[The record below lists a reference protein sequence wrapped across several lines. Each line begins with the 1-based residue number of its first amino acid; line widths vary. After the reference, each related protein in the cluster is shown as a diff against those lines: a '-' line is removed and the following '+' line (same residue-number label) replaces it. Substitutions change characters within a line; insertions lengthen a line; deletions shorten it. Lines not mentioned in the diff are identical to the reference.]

1 MRGFSLV
8 LGLLGGCAAP
18 MADTPRPTN
27 EVEVRLGG
35 TARLGPSSGP
45 GRGPSS
51 GSGGADLRVR
61 PLAVLEDSRCP
72 RDVTCIWAG
81 RLRLRVALIPG
92 GEIELTLSEPHAL
105 PEGAGTLTL
114 VAAAPEPWQ
123 RPPAGVET
131 GGASRFAF
139 RRD

>member
-1 MRGFSLV
+1 MRGLALLLGSLV
-8 LGLLGGCAAP
+8 GCAAP
-18 MADTPRPTN
+18 LADVPRPTN
-27 EVEVRLGG
+27 GVEVRLGG
-35 TARLGPSSGP
+35 TARLANLS
-45 GRGPSS
+45 
-51 GSGGADLRVR
+51 VR

-81 RLRLRVALIPG
+81 RLRLRVALVPG
-92 GEIELTLSEPHAL
+92 GEIELTLGEPHAL

-123 RPPAGVET
+123 RPPAGVEA
-131 GGASRFAF
+131 GAASRFGF